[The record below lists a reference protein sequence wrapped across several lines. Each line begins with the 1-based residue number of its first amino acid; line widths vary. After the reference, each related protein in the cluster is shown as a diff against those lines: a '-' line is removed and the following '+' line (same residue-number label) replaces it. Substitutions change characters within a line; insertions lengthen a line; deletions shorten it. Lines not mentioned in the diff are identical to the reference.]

1 MNDGTRAA
9 VVPDEDRP
17 ASAKM
22 RPYHAAWVVLPLAL
36 LGVLGAWL
44 FLADP
49 LRVYETGAPPVE
61 KLTFERTVLDEHG
74 IHLKVRAGGSEPMT
88 IAQVQV
94 DESYWTFEQEPAGD
108 LARLGSA
115 WIHIPYPW
123 VLGEAH
129 TVKALTKTGAAFEH
143 EIEVAVATP
152 KPHVSQLWPQALVG
166 AFIGILPVAIGLM
179 FYPVLRRL
187 GERGMSFVLGV
198 TGGLLLFLLVDTLED
213 AFELAERA
221 AAAFQG
227 IVMVAMVALLS
238 FLGLFAVGRRHGA
251 PRGLAL
257 AAFIALGIG
266 LHNLGEGLA
275 VGAAFA
281 AGAGSLG
288 AFLILGFTLHNV
300 TEGIAIAAPILKERP
315 PLRVFVGLALLA
327 GAPAILGMWLGSLA
341 LTPQWAA
348 FALAIGAGAILQ
360 VLVEVGAFLARGPAG
375 ASKVL
380 APPVLGGVLVGVAVM
395 YATGALV
402 KV

>member
-1 MNDGTRAA
+1 MNDGNHAA
-9 VVPDEDRP
+9 VVLEEERRP
-17 ASAKM
+17 VPWRS
-22 RPYHAAWVVLPLAL
+22 HLAWIVLPLAL
-36 LGVLGAWL
+36 LALAGAWL

-49 LRVYETGAPPVE
+49 LRVFDTGAPPIE

-74 IHLKVRAGGSEPMT
+74 IHLKVRAGGSAPMR

-94 DESYWTFEQEPAGD
+94 DDSYWTFVQDPPGD
-108 LARLGSA
+108 LARLSSA
-115 WIHIPYPW
+115 WIRILYPW
-123 VLGEAH
+123 VVGEAH
-129 TVKALTKTGAAFEH
+129 TVKAVTNTGATFEH

-152 KPHVSQLWPQALVG
+152 KPHVNQLWPQALVG

-179 FYPVLRRL
+179 FYPALRRL
-187 GERGMSFVLGV
+187 GPEGMRFILGL

-213 AFELAERA
+213 ALEVAGRA

-227 IVMVAMVALLS
+227 HVMVAVVALLS
-238 FLGLFAVGRRHGA
+238 FLGLLAVGRRHGA

-257 AAFIALGIG
+257 AAYIALGIG

-281 AGAGSLG
+281 TGAASLG
-288 AFLILGFTLHNV
+288 AFLVLGFTLHNV
-300 TEGIAIAAPILKERP
+300 TEGIAIAAPVLKERP
-315 PLRVFVGLALLA
+315 PLSTFVALALLA

-360 VLVEVGAFLARGPAG
+360 VLAEVGALLVRGRSDTAPASATATLA
-375 ASKVL
+375 
-380 APPVLGGVLVGVAVM
+380 GVVVGVAVM
-395 YATGALV
+395 YVTGLMV
-402 KV
+402 KI